1 MKNIYTVL
9 LISFLL
15 ASCGSKK
22 QNSLEDVLSSNNL
35 ELLREKRTEI
45 VAEQQAAHDKL
56 TQIDEAIAKLDT
68 VKNVPLIT
76 TFLAQEDEFKH
87 YFEIQGNVTTKD
99 LLVITPEYNGI
110 LTNVLVKEGQKV
122 SAGQVLARID
132 DGGLKQQLS
141 QLEIQAELS
150 KTTYERQKRLWE
162 QNIGSE
168 IQFLQAKSNYEAQ
181 AKAVEQLKKQIDK
194 TVVKAPFSGTIDDV
208 ITEQGNVVA
217 AGQSP
222 LFRLVNLNNMYIE
235 TEVPERYIKD
245 VTIGKHV
252 KVDFPV
258 LSKTV
263 ETKVRQ
269 ASNYIN
275 PSNRTFKVEVGIPN
289 NDKTIK
295 PNLTAK
301 LEINDYTNEK
311 AILIPQSVISENA
324 EGQQYIYLVKN
335 KNAKNEG
342 VAEKTIITTGKTQ
355 GDVIEVLSGIE
366 HGAEII
372 KEGARSV
379 KNDQP
384 VKIIK
389 VETPSN

>member
-1 MKNIYTVL
+1 
-9 LISFLL
+9 
-15 ASCGSKK
+15 
-22 QNSLEDVLSSNNL
+22 
-35 ELLREKRTEI
+35 
-45 VAEQQAAHDKL
+45 
-56 TQIDEAIAKLDT
+56 
-68 VKNVPLIT
+68 
-76 TFLAQEDEFKH
+76 
-87 YFEIQGNVTTKD
+87 
-99 LLVITPEYNGI
+99 
-110 LTNVLVKEGQKV
+110 
-122 SAGQVLARID
+122 
-132 DGGLKQQLS
+132 
-141 QLEIQAELS
+141 
-150 KTTYERQKRLWE
+150 
-162 QNIGSE
+162 
-168 IQFLQAKSNYEAQ
+168 
-181 AKAVEQLKKQIDK
+181 
-194 TVVKAPFSGTIDDV
+194 
-208 ITEQGNVVA
+208 
-217 AGQSP
+217 
-222 LFRLVNLNNMYIE
+222 MYIE

-245 VTIGKHV
+245 VTKGKHV